1 MRSKPVA
8 ELLTSTPAARLVH
21 GDPSAR
27 VTGISQDTRQLQR
40 GDLFVAVQGFERNG
54 LEFAPR
60 AVEAGAAAVV
70 TASRTDLAELA
81 AAFYDHPSRHLPVI
95 GITGTDGKTTTTHLL
110 SAVLEAHGLRT
121 GWLTTVNTK
130 IGDDVRPNAVDHTTP
145 EAPVVQRT
153 LSEMLSAGVDV
164 AILETSSHSL
174 ALDRVHAVEFKVGV
188 FTNLSPEHINFHGS
202 FEEYRAAKSLL
213 FERLPE
219 AGLAVLNADDPNM
232 PFFRDRTA
240 ARVLTYGLDNPA
252 ADIRATAVQ
261 VSPRA
266 TLFKLHG
273 CAVESRLIGRFNIA
287 NWLAAYGAST
297 FFGANYDNLLQAAL
311 EQQPVPGRMNVVDE
325 GQPFSVVI
333 DFAHTPQALERALD
347 TLRDLGAR
355 RVFLVFGLAGG
366 RDAAN
371 RPVMGDLAARKS
383 DFFVISMDDPGH
395 EDPSDI
401 ALQIASGASGGS
413 FEIELDRRAAIRK
426 VFERAQPGDAV
437 LLAGKGH
444 EQRMVVGDERR
455 PWNDARAA
463 MEVLGELGY
472 SGQAVP

>member
-1 MRSKPVA
+1 V
-8 ELLTSTPAARLVH
+8 
-21 GDPSAR
+21 
-27 VTGISQDTRQLQR
+27 
-40 GDLFVAVQGFERNG
+40 
-54 LEFAPR
+54 
-60 AVEAGAAAVV
+60 AAVA
-70 TASRTDLAELA
+70 ASRTELAELA
-81 AAFYDHPSRHLPVI
+81 AAFYDHPSRRLPVI

-121 GWLTTVNTK
+121 GWLTTVNTR

-153 LSEMLSAGVDV
+153 LSEMVDGGVDV
-164 AILETSSHSL
+164 CILETSSHAL
-174 ALDRVHAVEFKVGV
+174 ALDRVHAVDFKVGV

-213 FERLPE
+213 FQRLPE
-219 AGLAVLNADDPNM
+219 AGLAVLNADDPN
-232 PFFRDRTA
+232 FSHFRA
-240 ARVLTYGLDNPA
+240 ATRAGVLTYALDGPA
-252 ADIRATAVQ
+252 DLSASHVAL
-261 VSPRA
+261 SPKGARFSLQG
-266 TLFKLHG
+266 TPINT
-273 CAVESRLIGRFNIA
+273 RLIGGFNVA
-287 NWLAAYGAST
+287 NWLAA
-297 FFGANYDNLLQAAL
+297 FGAATYFGATLKDLCEAAAA
-311 EQQPVPGRMNVVDE
+311 QSPVPGRMNVVDA

-395 EDPSDI
+395 EDP
-401 ALQIASGASGGS
+401 AQIAQQIAAGASSGS

-426 VFERAQPGDAV
+426 VLERAQPGDAV

-444 EQRMVVGDERR
+444 EQRMVVGDARR

-463 MEVLGELGY
+463 VEALAELGY
-472 SGQAVP
+472 TGQAVP